1 MEDHAVSSGSDQEML
16 DLADEPSFIESK
28 EDEVM
33 RSQGPS
39 RRGRWRVPFMWTR
52 IMKVE
57 ALQRSGDEVDEEQ
70 VEIFEIEEDAHYVY
84 QVPLNLT
91 N

>member
-1 MEDHAVSSGSDQEML
+1 M
-16 DLADEPSFIESK
+16 
-28 EDEVM
+28 
-33 RSQGPS
+33 
-39 RRGRWRVPFMWTR
+39 PFMWTR